1 KLMGK
6 ESVDWEPLITVGS
19 PAHEIARL
27 AREKGADLT
36 IAASHGRSGLKRLL
50 LGSATE
56 RLMRTLPC
64 PLMVV
69 RAPERGLETPSSEE
83 IRFKRILVGCDF
95 SSVSGLAFEYGLSLA
110 QEFQSDLYLAHVI
123 EPPLYHDLIK
133 SRPRLLEE
141 EQQDLRNQL
150 KEKLAKMV
158 PEEARSWCTPITV
171 LLAGQAHEELTK
183 YTVVQD
189 IDLIV
194 LGVRG
199 QNLVE
204 TLFVGS
210 TTDRVIRNA
219 TRPVLS
225 VMPTLRRD

>member
-1 KLMGK
+1 
-6 ESVDWEPLITVGS
+6 
-19 PAHEIARL
+19 
-27 AREKGADLT
+27 
-36 IAASHGRSGLKRLL
+36 
-50 LGSATE
+50 
-56 RLMRTLPC
+56 
-64 PLMVV
+64 
-69 RAPERGLETPSSEE
+69 
-83 IRFKRILVGCDF
+83 VGCDF
-95 SSVSGLAFEYGLSLA
+95 SAHSDLAFQYGLSLA

-123 EPPLYHDLIK
+123 EPPVYQDLVK
-133 SRPRLLEE
+133 SRSGVREE

-150 KEKLAKMV
+150 EEKLANMV

-171 LLAGQAHEELTK
+171 LLAGQPHEELTK
-183 YTVVQD
+183 YVVVHD

-199 QNLVE
+199 QNLAE

-225 VMPTLRRD
+225 VLPPVQAS